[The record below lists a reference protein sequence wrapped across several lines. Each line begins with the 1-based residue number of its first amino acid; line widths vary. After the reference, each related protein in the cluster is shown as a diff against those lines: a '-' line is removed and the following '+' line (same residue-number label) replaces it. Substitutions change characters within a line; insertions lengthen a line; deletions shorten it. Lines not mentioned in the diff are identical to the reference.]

1 MKRNAS
7 ELRRLIFLKR
17 KSIDDEE
24 VWHLLEKARITFRAF
39 NPCPHTVHGISSN
52 LPIGGN
58 ASHQFTTEHP
68 KRGSLLEEQ
77 LNPDRYPL

>member
-24 VWHLLEKARITFRAF
+24 VRHLLEKARTTFRAF

-52 LPIGGN
+52 LPNGGN
-58 ASHQFTTEHP
+58 ASHLRQFTTESTP
-68 KRGSLLEEQ
+68 REDPYWKS
-77 LNPDRYPL
+77 N

>member
-24 VWHLLEKARITFRAF
+24 VRHLLEKARTTFRAF
-39 NPCPHTVHGISSN
+39 NPCPTYRARHF
-52 LPIGGN
+52 L
-58 ASHQFTTEHP
+58 QFAYW
-68 KRGSLLEEQ
+68 R
-77 LNPDRYPL
+77 

>member
-24 VWHLLEKARITFRAF
+24 VWHLREKARITFGLSIHA
-39 NPCPHTVHGISSN
+39 PHTVHGISSN

-58 ASHQFTTEHP
+58 ASHLRQFITDSTPREDP
-68 KRGSLLEEQ
+68 YWKS
-77 LNPDRYPL
+77 N